1 MITRKA
7 GAALAAG
14 CTTVWKPA
22 GETPLTASAL
32 AVLAQEAGFPKGA
45 INLVHTLNNVAEVGE
60 ALCKSTI
67 VRKLSFTGSTRVGKL
82 LVSQCA
88 NSLKKLSLELGGNR
102 YVDTSI
108 VFNPTQAD
116 IVVTA

>member
-32 AVLAQEAGFPKGA
+32 AVLAQEAGFPQGA
-45 INLVHTLNNVAEVGE
+45 INIVTTLNNVAEVGE
-60 ALCKSTI
+60 ALCKSKL
-67 VRKLSFTGSTRVGKL
+67 VRKVSFTGSTRVGKI

-88 NSLKKLSLELGGNR
+88 ESLKKLSMELGGNR
-102 YVDTSI
+102 CVMLW
-108 VFNPTQAD
+108 AG
-116 IVVTA
+116 